1 MAITI
6 DSLITDVHEYGE
18 DLSNKFSWLWDSLLD
33 DDNGISEEAY
43 DRLVILGNIIDPQFV
58 SAVAKYVE
66 STDGRF
72 YVKGERT

>member
-1 MAITI
+1 MAISINTLVE
-6 DSLITDVHEYGE
+6 DITEFENNLG
-18 DLSNKFSWLWDSLLD
+18 SKFSMLWDTLLD

-72 YVKGERT
+72 YMKGNRI

>member
-18 DLSNKFSWLWDSLLD
+18 NLGSKFSMLWDTLLD